1 MKRRAFS
8 LIEVLVAMTLLT
20 LALLFLLPLL
30 PQGLASQRKAQNRSI
45 ALQIALEELESTRR
59 SPSRPV
65 VGREKIAPRA
75 LSGVVFEGS
84 REIRPVSGFD
94 PEDLLE
100 IETEVHWTERGQ
112 SLQVV
117 QKGRLIGARY

>member
-1 MKRRAFS
+1 MRRGFT

-45 ALQIALEELESTRR
+45 ALQIALEELESVRR
-59 SPSRPV
+59 SPSRPAI
-65 VGREKIAPRA
+65 GKEKLNARA
-75 LSGVVFEGS
+75 MSGVVYEGS
-84 REIRPVSGFD
+84 REIRAVPGFD
-94 PEDLLE
+94 PDDLLE

-112 SLQVV
+112 PLQVV
-117 QKGRLIGARY
+117 QKGRMIGARY